1 MKRTIFS
8 LVAGA
13 GLIFAGA
20 ACERHPASE
29 LEGGEGAGAKEE
41 ETVNTKE
48 TSTPKTPEG
57 VPANPAGAAPVS
69 APKPEKEAAA
79 KPVNPAP
86 AASPKFFPE
95 SK

>member
-8 LVAGA
+8 LLAGA
-13 GLIFAGA
+13 GLIFGGA
-20 ACERHPASE
+20 ACERHSAAE
-29 LEGGEGAGAKEE
+29 LEGGEGAKEE
-41 ETVNTKE
+41 QVVKDA
-48 TSTPKTPEG
+48 PAPLAPEG
-57 VPANPAGAAPVS
+57 VPTNPAGAAPVA

-86 AASPKFFPE
+86 AAAPKFFPE